1 MPSKKAFTL
10 IEIVIVVV
18 IIGILMLI
26 GMGLNRSQLKSLK
39 ASTAVEAL
47 ESRFDTFLLQ
57 NMNSNYHQGHL
68 YQKAEIELKIAS
80 NTDETSTMQYRFSS
94 SDQEDVSN
102 QSQTERKRWEFLP
115 LFSHSRIQ
123 LISLSALQKNTQEN
137 LKWSRLQIYYTPF
150 QIGCK
155 LLLETQESSE
165 VLLQMQPHGG
175 NPVCFQLKESYCRLQ
190 KISCPEV

>member
-39 ASTAVEAL
+39 VSTAVEAL

-102 QSQTERKRWEFLP
+102 QSQTEPKR
-115 LFSHSRIQ
+115 
-123 LISLSALQKNTQEN
+123 
-137 LKWSRLQIYYTPF
+137 
-150 QIGCK
+150 
-155 LLLETQESSE
+155 
-165 VLLQMQPHGG
+165 
-175 NPVCFQLKESYCRLQ
+175 
-190 KISCPEV
+190 